1 MRGGD
6 VHRDDMFDEDPT
18 IAAFARDLRAAAAAT
33 PAPAVGPAL
42 AAVLDGR
49 APATAYPDVIETPRA
64 RVVRRPGRLRW
75 AVAGAAALVGAGSL
89 GVAGALPG
97 PVQRQVSRM
106 AEVIGVD
113 VPDGED
119 DAETTTTTAPRP
131 TTTTAST
138 TIATTTSTAPPVGT
152 TVLAGEQDA
161 GEDPGK
167 PAPERDDEGG
177 RGRGRGGVD
186 GEPDD
191 RDDDARGGD
200 SSRPESGDADVDVE
214 VERGGPGNRPDPGA
228 EDEDRGMRDGAGLE
242 DLDSDVAKSRERA

>member
-1 MRGGD
+1 MRGND
-6 VHRDDMFDEDPT
+6 VHRDDMFDEDPM
-18 IAAFARDLRAAAAAT
+18 IAAFARDLQDAAAT
-33 PAPAVGPAL
+33 TPAPVVGASL
-42 AAVLDGR
+42 AAVLEGR
-49 APATAYPDVIETPRA
+49 APATAYPDAVETPRA
-64 RVVRRPGRLRW
+64 RVVRRPARLRW
-75 AVAGAAALVGAGSL
+75 AVAAAAAIFGAGSL

-106 AEVIGVD
+106 ADVIGVD

-119 DAETTTTTAPRP
+119 DTEPTTTTTPP
-131 TTTTAST
+131 TTTTTST

-152 TVLAGEQDA
+152 TVLTEEQDA

-191 RDDDARGGD
+191 REDDARNGA
-200 SSRPESGDADVDVE
+200 SSQPEPDQADVE
-214 VERGGPGNRPDPGA
+214 VEREGQGNSPDPEAEEQGRSARNGA
-228 EDEDRGMRDGAGLE
+228 RPEDV
-242 DLDSDVAKSRERA
+242 DLGRSQEQA